1 LHKAIIGRKTEATAQ
16 SKREQRS
23 GGATEIK
30 QEDDPP
36 AALLAEAAL
45 LAGDDDAGG
54 LGVGLADAVLPVVV
68 LDPGEV
74 QSAPLDLTPH
84 LSSPAA
90 VLAPG
95 TLRLPLLPSTAP
107 RRGVAGGGARARG
120 GVVSPVPEK
129 GRRGGRGGGLRGR
142 PLHAAG
148 ATTIWAGQFRIWGS
162 KRGGEGRGGEQCGL
176 WRRRD
181 GGKRILE

>member
-1 LHKAIIGRKTEATAQ
+1 ME
-16 SKREQRS
+16 
-23 GGATEIK
+23 
-30 QEDDPP
+30 P

-68 LDPGEV
+68 LDPSEV
-74 QSAPLDLTPH
+74 QSAPLDLAPH

-95 TLRLPLLPSTAP
+95 ALRLPLVPTAP
-107 RRGVAGGGARARG
+107 SRRVAGGGARARG

-129 GRRGGRGGGLRGR
+129 GRRGGGLRGR

-148 ATTIWAGQFRIWGS
+148 ATIWAGQFGFGDR
-162 KRGGEGRGGEQCGL
+162 EE
-176 WRRRD
+176 RR
-181 GGKRILE
+181 GKRR